1 MTTVV
6 EVRTNLPD
14 FRRQLAAMDA
24 KMRKSTL
31 RKALRAGANVYKAAV
46 QGKAPV
52 AKRAVYR
59 PKGYSTIPGRLKFSI
74 RVGFGRRA
82 GQHVVRAFITPGSKK
97 FTRQWGDP
105 YYWRWLEGGWV
116 PRGPGKRLRGG
127 KRSVAL
133 QRARLAKAGLKVTKH
148 KFVAPA
154 FASAGKRPLDVF
166 NEEMER
172 GFRLLSRK
180 GYT

>member
-14 FRRQLAAMDA
+14 FTRQLAALDA
-24 KMRKSTL
+24 KMRRSVL
-31 RKALRAGANVYKAAV
+31 RKALRASATVYKRAV
-46 QGKAPV
+46 QDKAPT

-59 PKGYSTIPGRLKFSI
+59 PKGRSVIPGLLKASI
-74 RVGFGRRA
+74 RIGFARRT
-82 GQHVVRAFITPGSKK
+82 GKTVVRAYVTPGSKK

-105 YYWRWLEGGWV
+105 YYWRWLEGGWI
-116 PRGPGKRLRGG
+116 PRGPGQRLKGG

-133 QRARLAKAGLKVTKH
+133 QRRRLVAAGVKVRQF

-154 FASAGKRPLDVF
+154 FGAVGKQPLNAF
-166 NEEMER
+166 NDEMER
-172 GFRLLSRK
+172 GFRLLTRA
-180 GYT
+180 GYA